1 VPHSALSIV
10 SKPQAEGLTGYR
22 RVADRLR
29 QDILDGEIEPGSW
42 VRMQAV
48 ADRLGV
54 SVQPVREA
62 LQLLEGEG
70 LVEILPN
77 RGARVH
83 GLDRTRL
90 GHIYEVREALE
101 SYQARR
107 FAEDAR
113 PSEIHRLEEIQ
124 ARHDKAAEGRDLH
137 LVALT
142 NREFHRVIN
151 TYGNNPLI
159 IDPVSRYMDLGRM
172 LVRKVGHEPGY
183 LKRVVREH
191 HALLTA
197 FRRHDATRAADLGA
211 AHVRVTREVMLAR
224 LESLHSEDAA

>member
-1 VPHSALSIV
+1 M
-10 SKPQAEGLTGYR
+10 PQPAPSVAGRPPAESLTGYR
-22 RVADRLR
+22 RVADQLR

-48 ADRLGV
+48 ADRIGV

-90 GHIYEVREALE
+90 GHIYAVREALE

-113 PSEIHRLEEIQ
+113 PSEFRRLEEIQ
-124 ARHDKAAEGRDLH
+124 ARHDKAVEAGNLRQ
-137 LVALT
+137 VSLT
-142 NREFHRVIN
+142 NHEFHHVIN

-159 IDPVSRYMDLGRM
+159 IDPVSRYIDLGLM
-172 LVRKVGHEPGY
+172 LVRKIGREPGY

-197 FRRHDATRAADLGA
+197 FRRRDATRAADLGA
-211 AHVRVTREVMLAR
+211 AHVRVTLDVMLAR
-224 LESLHSEDAA
+224 LEALHAKNTA

>member
-1 VPHSALSIV
+1 MPHPAPLTADRS
-10 SKPQAEGLTGYR
+10 PAEGLTGYR

-29 QDILDGEIEPGSW
+29 QDILDGDIEPGSW
-42 VRMQAV
+42 VRMQGV

-113 PSEIHRLEEIQ
+113 PSEIRRLEAIQ
-124 ARHDKAAEGRDLH
+124 AEHDKAAAAIDLH
-137 LVALT
+137 RVALT
-142 NREFHRVIN
+142 NREFHRSIN

-159 IDPVSRYMDLGRM
+159 MDPVSRYMDLGRM

-191 HALLTA
+191 HALLAA
-197 FRRHDATRAADLGA
+197 FRRHDVTRAADLGA
-211 AHVRVTREVMLAR
+211 AHVRVTRDVMLAR
-224 LESLHSEDAA
+224 LDSLRSEDAA

>member
-1 VPHSALSIV
+1 VSHPAPSIIGGPH
-10 SKPQAEGLTGYR
+10 AEYLTGYR

-29 QDILDGEIEPGSW
+29 QDILDGEIEPGGW

-83 GLDRTRL
+83 GLDRARL
-90 GHIYEVREALE
+90 SHIYEVREALE

-113 PSEIHRLEEIQ
+113 PSEIRGLQEIQ
-124 ARHDKAAEGRDLH
+124 ARHDKAAEARDLH
-137 LVALT
+137 QVALA

-183 LKRVVREH
+183 LRRVVREH
-191 HALLTA
+191 HALLAA

-211 AHVRVTREVMLAR
+211 AHVRVTRAVMLAR
-224 LESLHSEDAA
+224 LESLHPEDAA

>member
-1 VPHSALSIV
+1 MLRSTPRIVEKPPTEALT
-10 SKPQAEGLTGYR
+10 EYR

-90 GHIYEVREALE
+90 GHIYDVREALE
-101 SYQARR
+101 SFMARR

-113 PSEIHRLEEIQ
+113 PSELRRLEEIQ
-124 ARHDKAAEGRDLH
+124 AQHDKAAAAADLRQ
-137 LVALT
+137 VALA

-159 IDPVSRYMDLGRM
+159 IDPVSRYIDLGRM

-191 HALLTA
+191 HALLAA

-211 AHVRVTREVMLAR
+211 AHVRFTREVMLAR
-224 LESLHSEDAA
+224 LESLGTENAA

>member
-1 VPHSALSIV
+1 MLLP
-10 SKPQAEGLTGYR
+10 KPPITKKPPTENLTGYR
-22 RVADRLR
+22 RVAGLLR
-29 QDILDGEIEPGSW
+29 REILDGDIEPGSW

-83 GLDRTRL
+83 GLDRARL
-90 GHIYEVREALE
+90 AHIYEVREALE
-101 SYQARR
+101 SYMARR

-113 PSEIHRLEEIQ
+113 PSEIRRLEEIQ
-124 ARHDKAAEGRDLH
+124 SLHEKAAAAGDMRQ
-137 LVALT
+137 VSQT
-142 NREFHRVIN
+142 NREFHRTIN

-159 IDPVSRYMDLGRM
+159 IDPVSRYIDLGRM

-191 HALLTA
+191 NALLAA

-211 AHVRVTREVMLAR
+211 AHVRLTREVMLAR
-224 LESLHSEDAA
+224 LESLRMESAA

>member
-1 VPHSALSIV
+1 VPHPAPSV
-10 SKPQAEGLTGYR
+10 TGRPPAENVTGYR

-29 QDILDGEIEPGSW
+29 QEILDGKIAPGSW

-48 ADRLGV
+48 AERIGV

-83 GLDRTRL
+83 GLDRVRL
-90 GHIYEVREALE
+90 AHIYAVREALE

-124 ARHDKAAEGRDLH
+124 ARHDNAAEAGNLLR
-137 LVALT
+137 VSST
-142 NREFHRVIN
+142 NREFHHVIN
-151 TYGNNPLI
+151 TYGDNPLI

-172 LVRKVGHEPGY
+172 LVRKVGHEPDY
-183 LKRVVREH
+183 LKRAVREH
-191 HALLTA
+191 HALLAA

-211 AHVRVTREVMLAR
+211 AHVRVTLDVMLAR
-224 LESLHSEDAA
+224 FELLHSKDTA

>member
-1 VPHSALSIV
+1 MAER
-10 SKPQAEGLTGYR
+10 QAGPGETGYR

-29 QDILDGEIEPGSW
+29 REILEGAIEPGSW

-83 GLDRTRL
+83 GLDRARL
-90 GHIYEVREALE
+90 FQIYEVREALE
-101 SYQARR
+101 SDMARR

-113 PSEIHRLEEIQ
+113 PSELRRLEEILS
-124 ARHDKAAEGRDLH
+124 G
-137 LVALT
+137 T
-142 NREFHRVIN
+142 
-151 TYGNNPLI
+151 
-159 IDPVSRYMDLGRM
+159 
-172 LVRKVGHEPGY
+172 
-183 LKRVVREH
+183 
-191 HALLTA
+191 
-197 FRRHDATRAADLGA
+197 
-211 AHVRVTREVMLAR
+211 
-224 LESLHSEDAA
+224 

>member
-1 VPHSALSIV
+1 MVER
-10 SKPQAEGLTGYR
+10 QAAPGETGYR

-29 QDILDGEIEPGSW
+29 REILEGAIEPGSW

-83 GLDRTRL
+83 GLDRARL
-90 GHIYEVREALE
+90 FQIYEVREALE
-101 SYQARR
+101 SYMARR

-113 PSEIHRLEEIQ
+113 PSELRRLEEIQ
-124 ARHDKAAEGRDLH
+124 AGHEAAAAAGEMEG
-137 LVALT
+137 VALA
-142 NREFHRVIN
+142 NREFHCFIN
-151 TYGNNPLI
+151 THGQNPLI
-159 IDPVSRYMDLGRM
+159 IDPVSRYIDFGRM
-172 LVRKVGHEPGY
+172 LVRMVGHEPGY
-183 LKRVVREH
+183 LKRVVKEH
-191 HALLTA
+191 RAMLAA
-197 FRRHDATRAADLGA
+197 FRKHDVSRAADLGA
-211 AHVRVTREVMLAR
+211 AHVRITREVMLAR
-224 LESLHSEDAA
+224 LDEVRARHAA

>member
-1 VPHSALSIV
+1 MSASDI
-10 SKPQAEGLTGYR
+10 GYR

-29 QDILDGEIEPGSW
+29 REILQGAIEPGSW

-83 GLDRTRL
+83 GLDSSRL
-90 GHIYEVREALE
+90 FHIYEVREALE
-101 SYQARR
+101 SYTARR

-113 PSEIHRLEEIQ
+113 PSELRRLEDIQ
-124 ARHDKAAEGRDLH
+124 TRHEKAAKSGAMEDVSLANRD
-137 LVALT
+137 
-142 NREFHRVIN
+142 FHRFIN
-151 TYGNNPLI
+151 THGNNPLI
-159 IDPVSRYMDLGRM
+159 IDPVSRYIDFGRM
-172 LVRKVGHEPGY
+172 LVRLVGHEPGY
-183 LKRVVREH
+183 LKRVVRDH
-191 HALLTA
+191 RALLNA
-197 FRRHDATRAADLGA
+197 FRKRDASRAADLGA

-224 LESLHSEDAA
+224 LEHLLKRRAA

>member
-1 VPHSALSIV
+1 V
-10 SKPQAEGLTGYR
+10 SKPRLTIDERPAVPTGYR

-29 QDILDGEIEPGSW
+29 QEILDGIVPPGSW

-48 ADRLGV
+48 ADRLGT

-83 GLDRTRL
+83 GLDATRL
-90 GHIYEVREALE
+90 LHIYEVREALE
-101 SYQARR
+101 SFSARR
-107 FAEDAR
+107 FAEDAPLAELR
-113 PSEIHRLEEIQ
+113 RLEAIQ
-124 ARHDKAAEGRDLH
+124 ARHDAAVQAEDREA
-137 LVALT
+137 VSET
-142 NREFHRVIN
+142 NRLFHACIN
-151 TYGNNPLI
+151 NFGANPLI
-159 IDPVSRYMDLGRM
+159 IDPVSRYIDLGRM
-172 LVRKVGHEPGY
+172 LVRRAGHEPGY

-191 HALLTA
+191 HAMLTA
-197 FRRHDATRAADLGA
+197 FRKRDATRAADLGA

-224 LESLHSEDAA
+224 LAAAAHGEAA